1 MGQIPRSIERISS
14 FESDNLTSVTVVSTG
29 SHFAESVETGGD
41 LAILSCGNDKIPRLM
56 HLPWELQD
64 DLVQTCL

>member
-29 SHFAESVETGGD
+29 SHFAESVETGGVV
-41 LAILSCGNDKIPRLM
+41 SCGNDKIPRLM
-56 HLPWELQD
+56 HLPRELQD
-64 DLVQTCL
+64 DLVQTYL